1 VQFKIIPEKEL
12 SMKPETI
19 TTCIEDPVLKAA
31 GVKAKTSP
39 GNLYD

>member
-1 VQFKIIPEKEL
+1 VQFKIIPGKEL
-12 SMKPETI
+12 SMRLEMLTAHSG
-19 TTCIEDPVLKAA
+19 DPVLKAA